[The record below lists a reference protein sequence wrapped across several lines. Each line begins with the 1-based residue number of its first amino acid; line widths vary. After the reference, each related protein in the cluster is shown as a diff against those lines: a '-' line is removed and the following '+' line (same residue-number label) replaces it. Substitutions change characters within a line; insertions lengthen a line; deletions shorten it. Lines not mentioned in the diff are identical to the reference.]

1 MGIATNPVIQ
11 RTFLASW
18 MSLFFPFHPYRHS
31 LATAS
36 PLNVRIS
43 ILPQVLDLLLATTAM
58 SIEPTSPPSI
68 ASRSS
73 STPSSNSA
81 ATSVQQSPAPASQP
95 LSTSSS
101 KAVIDQDAKIRNAA
115 AQARHRQK
123 RKAHVAQME
132 QTLLQL
138 QERLRTTNSDAR
150 LRQLQEEND
159 LLHRELK
166 QLRAQ
171 WSASSCS
178 DDGYSSSPPTN
189 TPQIG
194 NWLSSQGTPMPAN
207 NGHAVSSGPTGHYT
221 SRPGYC
227 PPGSLGVSG
236 SSPNLRYNPMGQR
249 PTPQRVES
257 WNGNGIASDYDLPMP
272 EGFEDLEEEETATF
286 GIMGWNP
293 SLPQ

>member
-81 ATSVQQSPAPASQP
+81 ATSVQQSPTPASQP

-171 WSASSCS
+171 WSASNCS

-194 NWLSSQGTPMPAN
+194 NWL
-207 NGHAVSSGPTGHYT
+207 
-221 SRPGYC
+221 
-227 PPGSLGVSG
+227 
-236 SSPNLRYNPMGQR
+236 
-249 PTPQRVES
+249 ES

-272 EGFEDLEEEETATF
+272 EGFEDLEVCRDRSATTAAAHQWPHVYKEEETATF